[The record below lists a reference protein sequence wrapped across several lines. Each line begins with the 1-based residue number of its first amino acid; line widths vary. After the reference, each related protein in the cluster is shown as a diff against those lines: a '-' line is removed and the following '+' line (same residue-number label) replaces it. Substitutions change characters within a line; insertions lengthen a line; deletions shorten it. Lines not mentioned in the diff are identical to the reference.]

1 MKKMEEENTMVGSHN
16 RSFIKG
22 FPVRAER
29 IEGVDQGGFQATLQ
43 HEGEEREHA
52 DPSGRQEEG
61 FHPSERRQRLALTSQ
76 QNRHHLTLIIK
87 LIIIRSEIK
96 SLSHF
101 AQLPHFALIQGRAE
115 TSGSEVAL

>member
-1 MKKMEEENTMVGSHN
+1 MVGSHN
-16 RSFIKG
+16 RSFIIG

-29 IEGVDQGGFQATLQ
+29 VEGVDQGGFQATLQ

-52 DPSGRQEEG
+52 DSSGRQEEG

-87 LIIIRSEIK
+87 LIIIDLKVNHFLILRS
-96 SLSHF
+96 F
-101 AQLPHFALIQGRAE
+101 LILRLFKGGLRRPAPKWLYKNC
-115 TSGSEVAL
+115 T